1 MAAPQGGSR
10 HDHVRRPDRNPTART
25 HSRFPGAAGS
35 KPACRAV
42 WHLAVCQ
49 KASMSLTYAYG
60 ISANPALI
68 QINRG
73 GNFDANRQ
81 PSATAQHLHLRP
93 IRLRALVTGPHTSWL
108 RRARD
113 GRRSVH
119 LHDAAR
125 SCVCQSKGAKTNH
138 MSPKRSLQPCSR
150 HSSLAA
156 RGPSAA
162 ILPMVRAHNIYPCGF
177 AISQRHCRTCMLWC
191 PECHG
196 PIATA
201 SSYRPGRFAGRC
213 FLKPCPRIVLTSR
226 SHNRVPRD
234 RRPDTCTQNA

>member
-1 MAAPQGGSR
+1 LTKGKHVAGLCLGDLGEPRINPDQPGREFRCEPPTIGHRAALAPATHQAQGFG
-10 HDHVRRPDRNPTART
+10 H
-25 HSRFPGAAGS
+25 GAAH
-35 KPACRAV
+35 V
-42 WHLAVCQ
+42 LA
-49 KASMSLTYAYG
+49 A
-60 ISANPALI
+60 
-68 QINRG
+68 
-73 GNFDANRQ
+73 
-81 PSATAQHLHLRP
+81 
-93 IRLRALVTGPHTSWL
+93 LRAGWTPSCAS
-108 RRARD
+108 ARCNPLLCLP
-113 GRRSVH
+113 VQTH
-119 LHDAAR
+119 
-125 SCVCQSKGAKTNH
+125 KAKTNH

-162 ILPMVRAHNIYPCGF
+162 ILPKVRAHNIYPCGF

-201 SSYRPGRFAGRC
+201 GSYSRPGQFAGRC

-226 SHNRVPRD
+226 SHNRVPRN